1 MVVLASH
8 THTAYLAERLVE
20 DVTREAVS
28 ADVGGFGGVEND
40 SFLLRIDPPVGVPH
54 ADTAVAIGCFIV
66 ICFIQRLAHESQ
78 GDCAA
83 MTRAGVELAAVDG
96 GGQRPVVFGRYIFV
110 SERSAIVRLLLQLT
124 NINTLNGTNVEGSA
138 VPSNELPHNRRGT
151 SGTELVSKLFRA
163 KGVLRKSVLVA
174 FDNIELAAFCG
185 KDPEVPFLVADATVA
200 FHRRLDLR

>member
-1 MVVLASH
+1 MSRFYALAKSIGWHCPDSFSLLFGEMVVLASH

-40 SFLLRIDPPVGVPH
+40 SFLLRIDPPVGVLFRTCQRLNLHRQRNPSTDPH

-110 SERSAIVRLLLQLT
+110 SERSAIVPG
-124 NINTLNGTNVEGSA
+124 N
-138 VPSNELPHNRRGT
+138 
-151 SGTELVSKLFRA
+151 KLISQM
-163 KGVLRKSVLVA
+163 KSS
-174 FDNIELAAFCG
+174 
-185 KDPEVPFLVADATVA
+185 
-200 FHRRLDLR
+200 